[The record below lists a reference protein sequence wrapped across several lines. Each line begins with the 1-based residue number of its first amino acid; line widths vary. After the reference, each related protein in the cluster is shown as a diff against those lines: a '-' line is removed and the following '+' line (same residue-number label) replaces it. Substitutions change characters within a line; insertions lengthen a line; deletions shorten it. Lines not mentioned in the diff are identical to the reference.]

1 MLKNL
6 RNYLITGLII
16 LLPLVVTIY
25 IVTGIFSAVDGF
37 LRPVIE
43 LVIGR
48 SVYGLGFIL
57 TIAVILGVG
66 IVGTNVLGKR
76 LIEVGEKFLTKIPLV
91 KDIYV
96 TVQQIINALF
106 LKNKTA
112 FRKVVVI
119 EYPRKGLYQVG
130 FLTSDGVG
138 EVQQKTDEEV
148 VNVFVP
154 TTPNPTSGKLVLVPH
169 NEITYLDMTVEEGLK
184 FIISGGTVV
193 PKKNDINLLNSKD

>member
-16 LLPLVVTIY
+16 LLPLVVTTY
-25 IVTGIFSAVDGF
+25 IITIIFNAVDGF

-57 TIAVILGVG
+57 TMTLILGVG

-76 LIEVGEKFLTKIPLV
+76 LIDFGERVLTKIPLV
-91 KDIYV
+91 KNIYV

-112 FRKVVVI
+112 FRKVVMI
-119 EYPRKGLYQVG
+119 EYPREGLYQVG
-130 FLTSDGVG
+130 FITSDGAG
-138 EVQQKTDEEV
+138 EVQENTDEEI

-154 TTPNPTSGKLVLVPH
+154 TTPNPTSGMLVLVPQKDV
-169 NEITYLDMTVEEGLK
+169 TYLEMTVEEGMK

-193 PKKNDINLLNSKD
+193 SEKNDINPLNSKH

>member
-16 LLPLVVTIY
+16 LLPLVVTVY
-25 IVTGIFSAVDGF
+25 IITGIFSAVDGF

-57 TIAVILGVG
+57 TIFVILGVG
-66 IVGTNVLGKR
+66 IIGTNVLGKR
-76 LIEVGEKFLTKIPLV
+76 LIEFGEKFLTKIPVV

-112 FRKVVVI
+112 FRKVVIV

-130 FLTSDGVG
+130 FITSDGVG
-138 EVQQKTDEEV
+138 EVQQNTDEKI
-148 VNVFVP
+148 VNVFIP
-154 TTPNPTSGKLVLVPH
+154 TTPNPTSGMLILVPH
-169 NEITYLDMTVEEGLK
+169 KDITYLDMTVEEGMK

-193 PKKNDINLLNSKD
+193 SEKGDINLLNGKD

>member
-25 IVTGIFSAVDGF
+25 IVTVIFSAVDGF

-57 TIAVILGVG
+57 TLAVILGVG
-66 IVGTNVLGKR
+66 IIGTNVLGKR

-91 KDIYV
+91 KNIYV

-119 EYPRKGLYQVG
+119 EYPRKGLYQLG

-138 EVQQKTDEEV
+138 EVQQKTDAEV

-169 NEITYLDMTVEEGLK
+169 KEITYLDMTVEEGLK